1 MDPQVLRSIWPIFSA
16 ETREQIQTI
25 GTQILGL
32 EEDPVGRDPDLLP
45 SLKRLVHSLKGSAAS
60 LGLSQ
65 IEQVVHAIED
75 GLARFRPDERLP
87 REVVEV
93 TLRGLSSIE
102 AALARGDEGAAPE
115 IDGLTGLLAA
125 LGRGEASKEQ
135 NKRKERQQVLQR
147 FRKDALA
154 ALEKLEGALVTLCS
168 PNVPDRPGTVRSA
181 VALARSLKSAAEAA
195 QETRIAP
202 LAEQTAAGFSKME
215 QAGDTASIA
224 ASDLAGILVE
234 LRGAIAPAQP
244 EAAAEAPAEAPASG
258 PASAPAKQA
267 AQALRAASEAS
278 TAAPS
283 ASSAPA
289 PSAALASGEAKS
301 GVDQAV
307 RVSVKTLESLGLQVE
322 HLIAGRSQQVRRTD
336 ALRDML
342 DGTHDTIVH
351 LERSASQ
358 LSLTGGGEALESLRN
373 AVLNLRGIQK
383 RLVELLKEGTREG
396 EQLNLV
402 AQVVRDDL
410 RDLRMVPAGQV
421 LEPLRRTV
429 REVSSRLGKQVEL
442 FISGGEVRLDRRIL
456 DALKDPLLHLVRNA
470 IDHGIESPE
479 TRREAGKNE
488 KGKLWVRV
496 EPRGTRMA
504 VVVEDDGGG
513 LSPAKVR
520 ATAVK
525 RGLLS
530 AEAAAKLADPQA
542 ARLIFQPGFSTR
554 DQVTETSGRGV
565 GLDVVLATAQRL
577 QGAVDVSYTD
587 GQGTRF
593 TIDLP
598 LTLASALGLLIRVGT
613 AVVAVPSDMVERVF
627 RLAPSDVGTVAGRV
641 VVRVENDQLTFLS
654 LAEAIGLPRLPLA
667 LDTGKMQS
675 VMLLTLGKDR
685 VVFAIDEVVG
695 QQEIVVRGLGPHLK
709 GVAHLAGAAVLD
721 DGRLVPVLNAPE
733 LLRAASPSTRGI
745 SAGEIRRPRILVCDD
760 SLTTRFAMKSLLEI
774 AGYPVVTASDGEE
787 AWEVLERT
795 PCQLVVSDWQ
805 MPRLDGVGLARR
817 IRAHPTLHRTPIIL
831 VTSLDSPEERAAG
844 LEAGA
849 DGYLVKREVERGKL
863 LELVRQLMPG

>member
-25 GTQILGL
+25 GTQILSL
-32 EEDPVGRDPDLLP
+32 EEDPAGRDPELLT

-75 GLARFRPDERLP
+75 GLARFRSDDRLP

-102 AALARGDEGAAPE
+102 AALARGDEGAEPE
-115 IDGLTGLLAA
+115 IDGLSGLLAA
-125 LGRGEASKEQ
+125 LGRGHESKEQ
-135 NKRKERQQVLQR
+135 SKNKDRQHALER
-147 FRKDALA
+147 FRKDALD

-181 VALARSLKSAAEAA
+181 VALARSLKSAAESA
-195 QETRIAP
+195 QEPRIAP
-202 LAEQTAAGFSKME
+202 LAERTAAGFSKME

-234 LRGAIAPAQP
+234 LRGALVPA
-244 EAAAEAPAEAPASG
+244 ASEAPAPAKAHAPE
-258 PASAPAKQA
+258 PALAPAKQA
-267 AQALRAASEAS
+267 AEALRAASDAS
-278 TAAPS
+278 T
-283 ASSAPA
+283 PA
-289 PSAALASGEAKS
+289 PTTSISSEAKS

-342 DGTHDTIVH
+342 DGTHNTIVH
-351 LERSASQ
+351 MERSASM

-373 AVLNLRGIQK
+373 AVINLRGIQK

-429 REVSSRLGKQVEL
+429 REVSARLNKQVEL

-479 TRREAGKNE
+479 ARREAGKAE

-496 EPRGTRMA
+496 EPRGTRIA

-520 ATAVK
+520 ATAIK

-530 AEAAAKLADPQA
+530 AEAAAKLSDPQA

-577 QGAVDVSYTD
+577 QGAVDLSYTE

-613 AVVAVPSDMVERVF
+613 SVVAVPSDMVERVF

-641 VVRVENDQLTFLS
+641 VVRVENEQLTFLS

-667 LDTGKMQS
+667 LDSGKMQS

-695 QQEIVVRGLGPHLK
+695 QQEIVVRSLGPHLK
-709 GVAHLAGAAVLD
+709 GVGHLAGAAVLD

-733 LLRAASPSTRGI
+733 LLRAASPTTRGI
-745 SAGEIRRPRILVCDD
+745 STGEIRRPRILVCDD

-774 AGYPVVTASDGEE
+774 AGYPVVTAADGEE
-787 AWEVLERT
+787 GWEVMERT

>member
-32 EEDPVGRDPDLLP
+32 EEDPAGRDPDLLP

-102 AALARGDEGAAPE
+102 AALARGDEGAEPD

-125 LGRGEASKEQ
+125 LGRGEENKEQ
-135 NKRKERQQVLQR
+135 NKSKDRQHALER
-147 FRKDALA
+147 FRKDALD

-195 QETRIAP
+195 QELRIAP

-215 QAGDTASIA
+215 QAGDGASIA

-234 LRGAIAPAQP
+234 LRGAITPAQS
-244 EAAAEAPAEAPASG
+244 EAPAKAPAPESA
-258 PASAPAKQA
+258 PAPAPAKQA
-267 AQALRAASEAS
+267 AEALRAASEAS
-278 TAAPS
+278 TSTAS
-283 ASSAPA
+283 ASAVAPA
-289 PSAALASGEAKS
+289 SGDAKS

-322 HLIAGRSQQVRRTD
+322 HLMAGRSQQVRRTD

-383 RLVELLKEGTREG
+383 RLVELLKDGTREG

-429 REVSSRLGKQVEL
+429 REVSARLSKQVEL
-442 FISGGEVRLDRRIL
+442 FITGGEVRLDRRIL
-456 DALKDPLLHLVRNA
+456 DALKDPMLHLVRNA

-479 TRREAGKNE
+479 ARRAAGKSE

-496 EPRGTRMA
+496 EPRGTRIA

-513 LSPAKVR
+513 LSPARVR

-530 AEAAAKLADPQA
+530 AEAAAKLPDAQA

-577 QGAVDVSYTD
+577 QGAVDVSYTE

-613 AVVAVPSDMVERVF
+613 SVVAVPSDMVERVF
-627 RLAPSDVGTVAGRV
+627 RLSPSDVGTVAGRV
-641 VVRVENDQLTFLS
+641 VVRVENEQLTFLS
-654 LAEAIGLPRLPLA
+654 LSEAIGLPRLPLA
-667 LDTGKMQS
+667 LDNGKMQS

-695 QQEIVVRGLGPHLK
+695 QQEIVVRSLGPHLK
-709 GVAHLAGAAVLD
+709 GVGHLAGAAVLD

-745 SAGEIRRPRILVCDD
+745 STGEIRRPRILVCDD

-817 IRAHPTLHRTPIIL
+817 IRAHATLHRTPIIL
-831 VTSLDSPEERAAG
+831 VTSLDSAEERAAG

>member
-25 GTQILGL
+25 GTQILSL
-32 EEDPVGRDPDLLP
+32 EEDPAGRDPELLP

-75 GLARFRPDERLP
+75 GLARFRPDDRLP

-102 AALARGDEGAAPE
+102 AALARGDEGAEPE
-115 IDGLTGLLAA
+115 IDGLSGLLAA
-125 LGRGEASKEQ
+125 LGRGEEGKQQ
-135 NKRKERQQVLQR
+135 NKNKDRQQALQR

-154 ALEKLEGALVTLCS
+154 ALEKLEGALVTLVS
-168 PNVPDRPGTVRSA
+168 PNVPDRSGTVRSA

-202 LAEQTAAGFSKME
+202 LAERAAAGFSKME

-244 EAAAEAPAEAPASG
+244 EASAAAPEPEQAP
-258 PASAPAKQA
+258 APAKQA

-278 TAAPS
+278 TAASSS
-283 ASSAPA
+283 ASA
-289 PSAALASGEAKS
+289 PSPAAATPASGEAKS

-429 REVSSRLGKQVEL
+429 REVSARLGKQVEL

-470 IDHGIESPE
+470 IDHGIEMPE
-479 TRREAGKNE
+479 VRREAGKNE

-496 EPRGTRMA
+496 ESRGTRIA

-530 AEAAAKLADPQA
+530 PEAAAKLSDPQA
-542 ARLIFQPGFSTR
+542 ARLVFQPGFSTR

-577 QGAVDVSYTD
+577 QGAVDVAYTE

-613 AVVAVPSDMVERVF
+613 SVVAVPSDMVERVF
-627 RLAPSDVGTVAGRV
+627 RLAPGDVGTVAGRV
-641 VVRVENDQLTFLS
+641 VVRVENEQLTFLA

-667 LDTGKMQS
+667 LDNGKMQS

-695 QQEIVVRGLGPHLK
+695 QQEIVVRSLGPHLK
-709 GVAHLAGAAVLD
+709 GVGHLAGAAVLD

>member
-1 MDPQVLRSIWPIFSA
+1 MDEQVLRSIWPIFSA
-16 ETREQIQTI
+16 ETREQIQAI
-25 GTQILGL
+25 FEKIEIL
-32 EEDPVGRDPDLLP
+32 EKDPAGRDPDLFP
-45 SLKRLVHSLKGSAAS
+45 SMKRLVHSLKGSAAS
-60 LGLSQ
+60 LGLSE

-75 GLARFRPDERLP
+75 GLARFRWDEQLP
-87 REVVEV
+87 GEVVSV
-93 TLRGLSSIE
+93 TVRGLQKIE
-102 AALARGDEGAAPE
+102 D
-115 IDGLTGLLAA
+115 A
-125 LGRGEASKEQ
+125 LGRGDQGGEPVIDGLAELLASLGRGGELKGP
-135 NKRKERQQVLQR
+135 NKEREKEKERHRALER
-147 FRKDALA
+147 FRQDAMMVLG
-154 ALEKLEGALVTLCS
+154 KLEEALIALVS
-168 PNVPDRPGTVRSA
+168 PDVPDRPGTVSAA
-181 VALARSLKSAAEAA
+181 VALAQSLKNKAETAK
-195 QETRIAP
+195 ETRVAP
-202 LAEQTAAGFSKME
+202 LVERMAAAFSRME

-224 ASDLAGILVE
+224 ASQLTEILVE
-234 LRGAIAPAQP
+234 LRGVLVPNEPAPSAAP
-244 EAAAEAPAEAPASG
+244 E
-258 PASAPAKQA
+258 SAPAAAPVPAKQV

-278 TAAPS
+278 TA
-283 ASSAPA
+283 PA
-289 PSAALASGEAKS
+289 PSTGEGK
-301 GVDQAV
+301 GPVDQAV

-322 HLIAGRSQQVRRTD
+322 HLISGRALQMRRTD
-336 ALRDML
+336 ALRDLL
-342 DGTHDTIVH
+342 DNTHDTIVH
-351 LERSASQ
+351 LERSASH
-358 LSLTGGGEALESLRN
+358 LSLSGGGEALESLRTG
-373 AVLNLRGIQK
+373 VLNLRSIQK

-410 RDLRMVPAGQV
+410 RDMRMVPAAQV

-442 FISGGEVRLDRRIL
+442 FISGGDVRLDRRIL
-456 DALKDPLLHLVRNA
+456 DALKDPLQHLVRNA
-470 IDHGIESPE
+470 IDHGIEMPDV
-479 TRREAGKNE
+479 RREADKNE
-488 KGKLWVRV
+488 KGKLWIRV
-496 EPRGTRMA
+496 EPRGTRIA

-513 LSPAKVR
+513 LSPARVR

-530 AEAAAKLADPQA
+530 SEAAAKLPDAQA

-577 QGAVDVSYTD
+577 QGAVDISYTE

-598 LTLASALGLLIRVGT
+598 LSLASALGLLIRVGT
-613 AVVAVPSDMVERVF
+613 AIVAVPSDMVERVF
-627 RLAPSDVGTVAGRV
+627 RLAPGDVGTVAGRV
-641 VVRVENDQLTFLS
+641 VARVDNEQITFLS
-654 LAEAIGLPRLPLA
+654 LSEAIGLPRLPLA
-667 LDTGKMQS
+667 LEAGKMQT
-675 VMLLTLGKDR
+675 VMLLTLGKER
-685 VVFAIDEVVG
+685 ALYAIDEVVG
-695 QQEIVVRGLGPHLK
+695 QQDVVVRTLGPHLK

-733 LLRAASPSTRGI
+733 LLRAAAPSTRGI
-745 SAGEIRRPRILVCDD
+745 STGEIRRPRVLVTDD

-805 MPRLDGVGLARR
+805 MPRLDGVGLTRR
-817 IRAHPTLHRTPIIL
+817 IRAHPTLNRTPVIL
-831 VTSLDSPEERAAG
+831 VTSLDSPEERAEG